1 MTQTREMIDVYLKE
15 TQTIAA
21 NTSRDSLQKIVDLLF
36 SAWKNERWV
45 FICGN
50 GGSSSTATH
59 FACDLAKSTIVPDKK
74 RFKVVCLNDNIPLL
88 TAITNDNG
96 FDNLYSEQVQN
107 LFGTG
112 DILICLSVHGGTGKD
127 KAGLWSQNLV
137 KAMLLAKEKGGKT
150 IGFSGFDG
158 GLFKDIAD
166 ACIVVPAD
174 STPHV
179 ESFHAMY
186 EHLICKCLRA
196 RIESEP

>member
-1 MTQTREMIDVYLKE
+1 MTSTKETIDTYLKE
-15 TQTIAA
+15 AQAIAA
-21 NTSRDSLQKIVDLLF
+21 NTSRDSLEKIVDLLF
-36 SAWKNERWV
+36 SSWKDGKCV

-59 FACDLAKSTIVPDKK
+59 FACDLSKSTIVPGKK
-74 RFKVVCLNDNIPLL
+74 RFKVVCLNDNVPLL

-96 FDNLYSEQVQN
+96 FDNLYSEQLQN
-107 LFGTG
+107 LFGKG
-112 DILICLSVHGGTGKD
+112 DVLVCLSVHGGTGKD

-137 KAMLLAKEKGGKT
+137 KAMVLAKENGGKT

-158 GLFKDIAD
+158 GVFKDIAD
-166 ACIVVPAD
+166 ACVVVPAE

-196 RIESEP
+196 RMESEP